1 MREITLVALLI
12 GFFAI
17 GASSVP
23 AETQSAAPAKEA
35 SVDSEAPKDSMTT
48 EQARETLTD
57 LLFSDSIDRIDFQ
70 ATTFEE
76 GVELVTTSADKIIE
90 MGLPL
95 FGNNHDVVAR
105 GLEVIRALDS
115 ETARGMY
122 MTFGKEKQTIFV
134 RSQTDARMLGEV
146 VGTAMTIIYE
156 QFGPGISF
164 QDKASKLFHKVRYDS
179 QESSPVLDL
188 CLETVEFVQGLPS
201 KERAKYF
208 R

>member
-12 GFFAI
+12 GLVVV
-17 GASSVP
+17 GASAAV
-23 AETQSAAPAKEA
+23 AETQTPSPAEEPSTNA
-35 SVDSEAPKDSMTT
+35 DAPKEPMTT

-57 LLFSDSIDRIDFQ
+57 LLFSDSIERIDFQ
-70 ATTFEE
+70 ATTYEE
-76 GVELVTTSADKIIE
+76 GTALVTTSADKIIE

-95 FGNNHDVVAR
+95 FGNNDDVVAR

-122 MTFGKEKQTIFV
+122 MTFGKDKQTIFV
-134 RSQTDARMLGEV
+134 RSQSDARMLGEV
-146 VGTAMTIIYE
+146 VGTAMTIIYK
-156 QFGPGISF
+156 QFGAGISY
-164 QDKASKLFHKVRYDS
+164 QDKASKLFHKVRTDPEDS
-179 QESSPVLDL
+179 ASILDL

-201 KERAKYF
+201 KERADYF

>member
-12 GFFAI
+12 GFVVV
-17 GASSVP
+17 GASAAVAEAQTPSP
-23 AETQSAAPAKEA
+23 AEEPATNA
-35 SVDSEAPKDSMTT
+35 EAPKESMTS

-57 LLFSDSIDRIDFQ
+57 LLFSDSIERIDFQ
-70 ATTFEE
+70 ATTYEE
-76 GVELVTTSADKIIE
+76 GTALVTTSADKIIE

-95 FGNNHDVVAR
+95 LGNMDDVVGR

-122 MTFGKEKQTIFV
+122 MTFGKDKQSIFV
-134 RSQTDARMLGEV
+134 RDQAQAKMLGKV

-156 QFGPGISF
+156 QYGPGISY
-164 QDKASKLFHKVRYDS
+164 QDKASKLFHKVRVDP
-179 QESSPVLDL
+179 EDTATILDL
-188 CLETVEFVQGLPS
+188 CLEQVEFVQGLPS
-201 KERAKYF
+201 SERVKYF

>member
-12 GFFAI
+12 GFVAV
-17 GASSVP
+17 GTSSVL
-23 AETQSAAPAKEA
+23 AEAQTATPAKEA
-35 SVDSEAPKDSMTT
+35 SADTESPKDSMTS
-48 EQARETLTD
+48 EQAREVLTD
-57 LLFSDSIDRIDFQ
+57 LLFSDSIERIDFQ
-70 ATTFEE
+70 ATTYEE
-76 GVELVTTSADKIIE
+76 GTALVNTSADKIIE

-95 FGNNHDVVAR
+95 LGNMNDVVGR
-105 GLEVIRALDS
+105 GQEVIRALDS

-122 MTFGKEKQTIFV
+122 MTFGKDKQSIFV
-134 RSQTDARMLGEV
+134 HNQTDAQMLGEV
-146 VGTAMTIIYE
+146 VGTAMAIIYE

-179 QESSPVLDL
+179 QESSPILDL

-201 KERAKYF
+201 SERAKYF